1 METEKSGSEGTPVFR
16 NVGDEK
22 EPERILRRKNNEV
35 GGKPSEYG
43 VLEAK

>member
-1 METEKSGSEGTPVFR
+1 METEKSGSEDTPVFR
-16 NVGDEK
+16 NLGDEK
-22 EPERILRRKNNEV
+22 EPERILRRNSDKV